1 MLCICPFIG
10 LGSTHDVTVTD
21 DFDESFQ
28 DLAISRHRPDG
39 GRRVSIT
46 EEEPE
51 SFAYNDV
58 KRHTLTEDDDDD
70 NDEPLIQF

>member
-1 MLCICPFIG
+1 M

-28 DLAISRHRPDG
+28 DLALARHGTGG

-51 SFAYNDV
+51 SFAFDDV
-58 KRHTLTEDDDDD
+58 KRHTLIEDDDDD
-70 NDEPLIQF
+70 KDEPLIQF